1 MVLDWLSDNRAIV
14 AAIIILLL
22 FAAFLWSVVFGIS
35 QTRLREKDQVFG
47 DPERTVGG
55 WFWAVCGVSVL
66 LLTWFYFSW
75 GAARAF
81 FPQAAN
87 ELCQVGKLHEAV
99 SPVTSSLAIKSRYSK
114 SKTLLVRNSKQL
126 EALRARLPV
135 EAFTVRDAARVKIV
149 MSNTQQL
156 IKMMAT
162 PDFVGCLLYTSPSP
176 RDP

>member
-1 MVLDWLSDNRAIV
+1 MVFDWLSDNRAIV

-22 FAAFLWSVVFGIS
+22 FGAFLWSVIFGIR

-81 FPQAAN
+81 SRRRQMNYA
-87 ELCQVGKLHEAV
+87 KLASCMKLYRRLHLHW
-99 SPVTSSLAIKSRYSK
+99 PSSRDIQNQRHCSFAIQ
-114 SKTLLVRNSKQL
+114 NS
-126 EALRARLPV
+126 
-135 EAFTVRDAARVKIV
+135 
-149 MSNTQQL
+149 
-156 IKMMAT
+156 
-162 PDFVGCLLYTSPSP
+162 
-176 RDP
+176 